1 MSATMLAARQY
12 ADARCLHVGERLADM
27 VTVLLG
33 RMSEVLSYKT
43 TMINPSCPSV
53 SVRTLAAS
61 MHANAHHNARG
72 RKGIDHFP
80 LILGGILI
88 DFAIAL
94 SWNFRKQ

>member
-1 MSATMLAARQY
+1 MGKRLAA
-12 ADARCLHVGERLADM
+12 M
-27 VTVLLG
+27 VTVVLLVS
-33 RMSEVLSYKT
+33 MLAMLSSQYDRDQSQLP
-43 TMINPSCPSV
+43 ISV
-53 SVRTLAAS
+53 STHSRCFHACKRLAL
-61 MHANAHHNARG
+61 HHYARG